1 MLNGDLDLILFDLDG
16 TLTDSGPGILNCL
29 EYALED
35 QGIPIPERD
44 QMRTYLGP
52 PLAVTFRDVFGMDEQ
67 QIAQAIGKYRE
78 HYHDVGLLENSVYEG
93 VPELLAELQEA
104 GLRLVTA
111 TSKPEY
117 SATRILQHFELDQ
130 YFEFIGAAALDGTRD
145 SKSLVIKHTLE
156 NTNTSPTS
164 HSMIM
169 IGDRHHDVHGAR
181 EQGIDTIGVL
191 WGYGD
196 AIELEYA
203 GATDLATNTE
213 NLKNLLIDP
222 SGT

>member
-1 MLNGDLDLILFDLDG
+1 MVGRDFEFILFDLDG

-35 QGIPIPERD
+35 QRIPIPERD

-52 PLAVTFRDVFGMDEQ
+52 PLVDTFRDVFGMNNQ
-67 QIAQAIGKYRE
+67 QIAQAIDKYRE
-78 HYHDVGLLENSVYEG
+78 RYHDIGLFENSVYEG
-93 VPELLAELQEA
+93 VPELLAELQAA
-104 GLRLVTA
+104 GIRMATA

-164 HSMIM
+164 HNMIM
-169 IGDRHHDVHGAR
+169 IGDRRHDVHGAR
-181 EQGIDTIGVL
+181 EHGIDTIGVL

-196 AIELEYA
+196 AIELEDA
-203 GATDLATNTE
+203 GVTDLATNTE
-213 NLKNLLIDP
+213 NLKNLLLDS